1 VKRNSVVV
9 FMSVIL
15 ISQFI
20 YSEGADAAPKKES
33 TKVKVVAPQPSK
45 SAKGKTPVKAKDAPE
60 PVRDSSVSGSRP
72 VPLNPSSKTT
82 PSVTPLT
89 GSFLSTYPDKVVDL
103 NGAQLVQVKVNPV
116 VAAIERQLPGL
127 RAAVKNE
134 SPDTIVWE
142 IEPGV
147 PEDYVKSIKDQHL
160 YFRGAFPE
168 LTAKSQFVYVLFMTP
183 EFMIEAAN
191 RNGCPTIPFLAEPVA
206 NLRGSRAGSS
216 RCGGNFWRGVT
227 YVNVPSY
234 QKFEA
239 PIPRSALNQGK
250 WEYLV
255 GQESHG
261 GLVQDYHN
269 YGISQSLA
277 TGLVSSKNRVA
288 MPAWYEQ
295 GGQYAL
301 SSIALATSTRQWR
314 QSSLSNW
321 RLYTG
326 CATTPLSG
334 NLFYDAACYDTVG
347 GVATELMVAL
357 YGFDAMTKWQ
367 EKMTPV
373 VPDDRIALVSM
384 WESSF
389 KEAYGDDMKTFTRL
403 AEAYT
408 EYLISQQASLE
419 LIQRMN
425 AIGK

>member
-1 VKRNSVVV
+1 
-9 FMSVIL
+9 MSVIL

-20 YSEGADAAPKKES
+20 YGEGANAAAKKEAA
-33 TKVKVVAPQPSK
+33 KVKISAPQPSK
-45 SAKGKTPVKAKDAPE
+45 SAKGKTPVKAKDTPE

-72 VPLNPSSKTT
+72 VPLNPSSKIT
-82 PSVTPLT
+82 PSVPPLT

-116 VAAIERQLPGL
+116 VAAIERQLPML
-127 RAAVKNE
+127 RESVNNE

-147 PEDYVKSIKDQHL
+147 PDDYVKSIKDQHL

-168 LTAKSQFVYVLFMTP
+168 LTSKSQFVYILFMTP
-183 EFMIEAAN
+183 DFMVEAAN
-191 RNGCPTIPFLAEPVA
+191 RNGCPSMPFLAEPIA
-206 NLRGSRAGSS
+206 NIRGSRAGSS

-250 WEYLV
+250 WEYLA

-261 GLVQDYHN
+261 GLVQDYYN
-269 YGISQSLA
+269 YGISRSLA
-277 TGLVSSKNRVA
+277 SGSVSTKNRVA

-301 SSIALATSTRQWR
+301 ASIALATSTRQWR

-326 CATTPLSG
+326 CAVTPLTA
-334 NLFYDAACYDTVG
+334 NLFYEASCYDTVG

-367 EKMTPV
+367 ENMTPV
-373 VPDDRIALVSM
+373 DPGDRLAMTAM
-384 WESSF
+384 WERSF
-389 KEAYGDDMKTFTRL
+389 EEAYGDDMKTFTRL
-403 AEAYT
+403 AEAYA
-408 EYLISQQASLE
+408 EYLISQRASLE